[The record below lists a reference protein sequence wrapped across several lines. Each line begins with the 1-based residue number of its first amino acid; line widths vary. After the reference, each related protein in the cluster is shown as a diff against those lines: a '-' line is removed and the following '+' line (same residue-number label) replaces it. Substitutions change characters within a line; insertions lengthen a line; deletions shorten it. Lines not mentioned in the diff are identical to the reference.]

1 MRPLRV
7 YADTSVFGGVFDEE
21 FATPSRVFFQQVRE
35 GRFHLL
41 LSALVRYEL
50 DDAPVHVRR
59 FFNEVAQSSEVHDT
73 PKKAV
78 LLRDSYLRAGI
89 VGPSSLAD
97 ALHVAHATVLKCKL
111 IVSWNFK
118 HIVHFEKIPRYN
130 KVNGREGYSEIAIHS
145 PQEVIGYAQ
154 EEL

>member
-1 MRPLRV
+1 MRPVRV

-21 FATPSRVFFQQVRE
+21 FAMPSRVFFQQVRE

-50 DDAPVHVRR
+50 DDAPVQVRR
-59 FFNEVAQSSEVHDT
+59 FFDEIADTSDVHET
-73 PKKAV
+73 PEKAV

-89 VGPSSLAD
+89 VGPSSVAD
-97 ALHVAHATVLKCKL
+97 ALHVAHATVLKCRL

-130 KVNGREGYSEIAIHS
+130 KVNGREGYAEIAVHT
-145 PQEVIGYAQ
+145 PQEVIGYEQ
-154 EEL
+154 EGL